1 MKQKSRRKAATSL
14 FGPGADKA
22 NDGVQKVARDYRLV
36 ARHLAAIPHDGR
48 DIVVAENGTTEG
60 SMALKLGI
68 YLNSQHPA
76 GDDPARRFD
85 ETLEQVRLVRSLG
98 FDLIWAGEHHITP
111 GFHFFPQLPL
121 LHRLAGEA
129 EGLWIGTNVTLLP
142 LHNPVELAEAGA
154 FLDVITGGKFLLG
167 VGLGY
172 RPEEYQIF
180 GVPMSERVSRFTEA
194 VEIIRRLWSEDRVTH
209 SGRHWQFS
217 DATIAPRPLQA
228 PRPPIIIGAQV
239 DAAIARAARI
249 GDGWLSVP
257 TSTLDQ
263 LDAQMSAF
271 KSARSATKLPPAEHF
286 CRLLEVGC
294 AADDE
299 TAIRRSA
306 PFLMEKYKSYVVM
319 GPGRTYSRSE
329 RRPRATVPRA
339 GVQAVRGG
347 RARKCHRYAG
357 RPTSLRHQPPFD
369 ARELAGDGPGRDPRQ
384 HRASWP
390 QGSSRGA
397 APNRGRGA
405 VAPPSKAASEV

>member
-1 MKQKSRRKAATSL
+1 M
-14 FGPGADKA
+14 
-22 NDGVQKVARDYRLV
+22 
-36 ARHLAAIPHDGR
+36 
-48 DIVVAENGTTEG
+48 
-60 SMALKLGI
+60 KLGI
-68 YLNSQHPA
+68 YLNSQHPV

-98 FDLIWAGEHHITP
+98 FDSIWAGEHHITP

-121 LHRLAGEA
+121 LHRLAAEA
-129 EGLWIGTNVTLLP
+129 EGLWFGTNVALLP

-172 RPEEYQIF
+172 RPEEYQIY

-217 DATIAPRPLQA
+217 DVAIAPRPLQA
-228 PRPPIIIGAQV
+228 PCPPIIIGAQV
-239 DAAIARAARI
+239 DAAIARAAKI

-263 LDAQMSAF
+263 VYAQMSAF
-271 KSARSATKLPPAEHF
+271 KSARSAAKLPPAEHF

-299 TAIRRSA
+299 TAILRST
-306 PFLMEKYKSYVVM
+306 PFLMEKYKSYFSW
-319 GPGRTYSRSE
+319 GLEGLTLDPNAAPEQQFGALASKRF
-329 RRPRATVPRA
+329 
-339 GVQAVRGG
+339 AVG
-347 RARKCHRYAG
+347 APA
-357 RPTSLRHQPPFD
+357 SVIDMLV
-369 ARELAGDGPGRDPRQ
+369 AQ
-384 HRASWP
+384 HRCGISHLSMRVSWP
-390 QGSSRGA
+390 GMGQDEILASIELLGREVLPVVRRRTA
-397 APNRGRGA
+397 AAGP
-405 VAPPSKAASEV
+405 